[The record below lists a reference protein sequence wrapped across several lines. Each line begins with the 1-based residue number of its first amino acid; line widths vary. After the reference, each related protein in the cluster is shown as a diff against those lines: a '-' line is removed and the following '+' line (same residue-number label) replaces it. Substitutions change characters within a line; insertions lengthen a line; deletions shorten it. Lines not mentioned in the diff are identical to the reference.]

1 MNVSL
6 ALGRGRVPTPP
17 RPSPAPGDL
26 LRPVDVVWFCL
37 IWFGLVFL
45 AVRYVFGVG
54 SVALVGDGNAGD
66 FYGHQSAAI
75 LKEVR

>member
-37 IWFGLVFL
+37 VWFDLVWFGFFWRFVTCLVL
-45 AVRYVFGVG
+45 VRLLW
-54 SVALVGDGNAGD
+54 LVTATLETFTATNQRP
-66 FYGHQSAAI
+66 Y
-75 LKEVR
+75 